1 MNDLLLH
8 SCADIIALVPAAGIG
23 SRMNSDCP
31 KQYLSIAG
39 KAVIEHTLA
48 ALLAHPR
55 IQRVVVVLNPA
66 DTQFQFLEVA
76 SNPRITTV
84 IGGKQRADSVLAGLN
99 HLAHL
104 AGNDNRW
111 VLVHDAARPCL
122 HHDDLERLLQL
133 AETDEQGNMACGGIL
148 ASPVSDTMKR
158 GGVGQVID
166 HTVERQDLWHAL
178 TPQFFPLM
186 LLRDSLS
193 KALSQHANIT
203 DEASALEYCGYQPVL
218 VHGRSDNIKVTRRED
233 LALAEF
239 YLSRK

>member
-1 MNDLLLH
+1 MNNLLLR

-23 SRMNSDCP
+23 SRMNLDCP
-31 KQYLSIAG
+31 KQYLSIVG
-39 KAVIEHTLA
+39 KTIIEHTLA

-55 IQRVVVVLNPA
+55 IQHVVIVLNPA
-66 DTQFQFLEVA
+66 DTQFQSLEIA
-76 SNPRITTV
+76 SDSRITTV
-84 IGGKQRADSVLAGLN
+84 TGGEQRADSVLAGLN
-99 HLAHL
+99 HLVHL
-104 AGNDNRW
+104 TGSDHCW

-122 HHDDLERLLQL
+122 HHDDLDRLLQL
-133 AETDEQGNMACGGIL
+133 AEADEQGNMACGGIL
-148 ASPVSDTMKR
+148 ASPVRDTMKR
-158 GGVGQVID
+158 GRVGQIID

-186 LLRDSLS
+186 LLRDCLS

-218 VHGRSDNIKVTRRED
+218 VNGRSDNIKVTRPED